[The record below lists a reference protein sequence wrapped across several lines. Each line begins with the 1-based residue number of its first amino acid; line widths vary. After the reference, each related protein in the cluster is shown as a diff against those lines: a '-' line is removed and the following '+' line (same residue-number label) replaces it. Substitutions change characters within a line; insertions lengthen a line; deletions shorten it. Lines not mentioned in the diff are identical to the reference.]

1 MYYSKKAQTGLY
13 RLFPNTKISAA
24 VPNGT
29 AALFMVFGLK
39 RAVYKYA
46 FSLALCLCSITFIL
60 YRAFVP
66 YKPLILYGSLV
77 RCASEL
83 F

>member
-1 MYYSKKAQTGLY
+1 M
-13 RLFPNTKISAA
+13 
-24 VPNGT
+24 PNGT

-77 RCASEL
+77 LYKPLILYGSLVRCASEL